1 MPTSSVAPSSP
12 WSTLFART
20 RIALFALLVVSVIL
34 VAWQRFGMERVIEI
48 NGANAYMF
56 TDDDRSPGGAT
67 VATFSIK
74 DGTVHMQCHAVAK
87 YAYPYCALAFKLPE
101 SSIDLSEYSQVTIK
115 AAYKGPGPSQFRLRF
130 YNYEDGLT
138 KEGQWNTYKI
148 NEATTPDLITGQDL
162 LVPIKWMSVAQW
174 WRYQAMPPLE
184 HSYTRIDRVVRID
197 VVTPLELKVGTHQ
210 LTIRYIRLHGK
221 WVSENNLLV
230 ILVCIW
236 VIFTLVWV
244 SAAALIARQEI
255 DEGKAKLNL
264 LNEIN
269 HGLELEALELAGQ
282 AYTDPLTNAL
292 NRQGFRDT
300 LIRSTTLMAP
310 PMSVIFADIDH
321 FKKINDEYGHATGDE
336 VLKLFAHRIKSV
348 VRSTDYLVR
357 WGGEE
362 FLIVCQGTDAPRAT
376 ALAEK
381 LRVSLKRQTW
391 PHGIAMSASFGVAEC
406 RADEAIGT
414 IIERA
419 DAQLYRAKS
428 GGRDRVAS
436 EVETAGA
443 QPSTENAANADE
455 IHV

>member
-1 MPTSSVAPSSP
+1 MSSTSVAPSSP
-12 WSTLFART
+12 WSALFART
-20 RIALFALLVVSVIL
+20 RIALFAVLIVSVIL

-48 NGANAYMF
+48 NGANALF
-56 TDDDRSPGGAT
+56 TDDDRRSGGDS
-67 VATFSIK
+67 VATFNMK
-74 DGTVHMQCHAVAK
+74 NGTVRMQCQAVAK
-87 YAYPYCALAFKLPE
+87 YAYPYCAMAFTLPE
-101 SSIDLSEYSQVTIK
+101 TSVDLSEYSQVTIT
-115 AAYKGPGPSQFRLRF
+115 AAYQGPGPSQFRLRF
-130 YNYEDGLT
+130 YNDEAGLT

-148 NEATTPDLITGQDL
+148 NEASTPDLIPGQEL
-162 LVPIKWMSVAQW
+162 LVPIKWMSVPQW
-174 WRYQAMPPLE
+174 WRYQARPPLE

-210 LTIRYIRLHGK
+210 LTIRSIRLHGK
-221 WVSENNLLV
+221 WVSENDLLV
-230 ILVCIW
+230 ILMCIW

-244 SAAALIARQEI
+244 SAAVLIARHEI
-255 DEGKAKLNL
+255 DEGKVKLNL

-292 NRQGFRDT
+292 NRQGLRHM

-321 FKKINDEYGHATGDE
+321 FKKINDQHGHATGDE
-336 VLKLFAHRIKSV
+336 VLKLFAHQIKSV
-348 VRSTDYLVR
+348 VRSTDCLVR
-357 WGGEE
+357 WGGDE

-381 LRVSLKRQTW
+381 LRLSLTRQTW
-391 PHGIAMSASFGVAEC
+391 PLGIAMSASFGVAQC

-428 GGRDRVAS
+428 AGRDRVGS
-436 EVETAGA
+436 EVEASSVEA
-443 QPSTENAANADE
+443 SPENTANAE
-455 IHV
+455 AINV